1 MRWNLTFDFPISTLG
16 KEESSES
23 MAQFFQKNHKK
34 IRLPSWKP
42 LVILK
47 KISHFCR
54 FLQRIPSIKILF
66 FSNFADIFLLFSA
79 KKGPRNRNLF
89 YRIHLFSAKRLRC
102 ISHISN
108 STNMCMIFIE
118 NIITMTWRVHPSFYP
133 FFSCWA

>member
-89 YRIHLFSAKRLRC
+89 YRIHLFSAEGLYTIES
-102 ISHISN
+102 ISHSADTIKFSVQ
-108 STNMCMIFIE
+108 
-118 NIITMTWRVHPSFYP
+118 NICSMTWRIHPQFNC
-133 FFSCWA
+133 FFG